1 MVSPRHS
8 STSHIPRN
16 FLIPKLSSSILL
28 FLSFRPP
35 FPLPFFPLHS
45 FTRWRCPPESTH
57 SDTLVH
63 STYTPRILGEGRK
76 GGGEIVCLPTFRVAN
91 IQKRSSAEKLI
102 FRIDGRQNCRD
113 LLAGKRPVKIYS
125 RAISTL
131 RYVRG
136 TVRGCVLLRFEKCF
150 GKRVRALFLFN
161 REL

>member
-35 FPLPFFPLHS
+35 FLPPFL
-45 FTRWRCPPESTH
+45 PPSLFHAVAVSESTH